1 MSHFFLYVFSLFGL
15 AKLVAE
21 AYSWRP
27 AGTRYETATTKGV
40 LPAGSYWKINM
51 EDCKGLV
58 GTQKEIYKV
67 AGKGAPFL
75 DLKKVKVYQVLRE
88 HGDRLVFECSR
99 GSVEVVVQGIETKV
113 PTSHFGGN
121 YRDVPRLVGAF
132 PTSHS
137 DWHEINMR
145 LLGNRA
151 ESKTLIILGSTTE
164 EERFE
169 AFSNHWKYPIFDK
182 EGNLFED
189 YEERFE
195 LWEQH
200 DNILH

>member
-1 MSHFFLYVFSLFGL
+1 
-15 AKLVAE
+15 
-21 AYSWRP
+21 
-27 AGTRYETATTKGV
+27 
-40 LPAGSYWKINM
+40 M
-51 EDCKGLV
+51 EDMKGLV

-88 HGDRLVFECSR
+88 YGDELVFECSR

-121 YRDVPRLVGAF
+121 YRDAPRLVGVF
-132 PTSHS
+132 PRVH

-151 ESKTLIILGSTTE
+151 ETKTLLMLGSATK

-169 AFSNHWKYPIFDK
+169 AFSNHWKYPVFDA
-182 EGNLFED
+182 EGNLFKD
-189 YEERFE
+189 MGERWE

>member
-1 MSHFFLYVFSLFGL
+1 M

-51 EDCKGLV
+51 EDKKGLV
-58 GTQKEIYKV
+58 GTQKDIYKV

-88 HGDRLVFECSR
+88 YGDELVFECSR
-99 GSVEVVVQGIETKV
+99 GSVEVAVQGIEMKV
-113 PTSHFGGN
+113 PTSHFGN
-121 YRDVPRLVGAF
+121 YRDAPRVVGVF
-132 PTSHS
+132 PSIH
-137 DWHEINMR
+137 DWHGINMR

-151 ESKTLIILGSTTE
+151 ETKTLLMSRSATE

-169 AFSNHWKYPIFDK
+169 AFSNHWKYPVFDE
-182 EGNLFED
+182 EGNLFKD
-189 YEERFE
+189 YEERLD

-200 DNILH
+200 DNILHL